1 MEVTAG
7 KLGRERGAVVGLAD
21 ALQIGRERYAT
32 ALGGAREYS

>member
-7 KLGRERGAVVGLAD
+7 KLGRERGPVVGLAD